1 MQDKETGSDG
11 SWHSLMDEAQA
22 ALATSQKSWQ
32 AWLAMNPPKDD
43 GLINSYQL
51 FYGAIKEQADGL
63 VKTNSIDAFFAV
75 PAQAFQADFN
85 DNYARFQQASE
96 KRAH

>member
-1 MQDKETGSDG
+1 
-11 SWHSLMDEAQA
+11 
-22 ALATSQKSWQ
+22 
-32 AWLAMNPPKDD
+32 MNPPKDD

-75 PAQAFQADFN
+75 PAG
-85 DNYARFQQASE
+85 RFRPILTTTTRVFSRPVKSGPMKAV
-96 KRAH
+96 